1 MNRIPEAWAPN
12 PTQDELN
19 VWSDVEFKWAK
30 HELAY
35 RLNEHYIAD
44 GYTVEMTED
53 EFDELAHDMD
63 EQMDWQGCEYIG
75 DWLREVLEERGYVKE
90 EA

>member
-1 MNRIPEAWAPN
+1 MDKIPEAWAPQ

-19 VWSDVEFKWAK
+19 VWAEAECKWAK

-53 EFDELAHDMD
+53 EFIELAHELD
-63 EQMDWQGCEYIG
+63 EQADWCGMQYIG
-75 DWLREVLEERGYVKE
+75 DWLSVVLEERGYIKE

>member
-1 MNRIPEAWAPN
+1 MGKIPESWAPN
-12 PTQDELN
+12 PTQEELN
-19 VWSDVEFKWAK
+19 VWADVEFKWAK

-44 GYTVEMTED
+44 GRTVD
-53 EFDELAHDMD
+53 ISKDDFDELAHDLD
-63 EQMDWQGCEYIG
+63 EQADWCGMEYIG
-75 DWLREVLEERGYVKE
+75 DWLSVVLEERGYIKE